1 MHQVIAR
8 CRTGSSHIMRHK
20 PCQDRLCRVQTHDFT
35 LLAVADG
42 HGSAEY
48 TRSGLGAR
56 FAVYAAQKVL
66 PSDAPD
72 EEVVADIKWLY
83 DHMVARHMARHPLS
97 EREMGL
103 LSAARLHPVAA
114 YGCTLAVAVI
124 DYAHNSTT
132 RYCLGDS
139 GVFCID
145 TSGHFPPPL
154 PEDPAC
160 VGSATS
166 SMCQS
171 PETVKQHFRI
181 QHLDGS
187 IMAAVGVYSDGAE
200 AEDWH
205 AADVLFSKS
214 KGDDEESTESMENRV
229 EKLLKL
235 TDHGDD
241 QTYVLA
247 VDPEAVTTDDFQA
260 GLAEEVHRG
269 HQVMALNRGLEKR
282 KQAEVYLRL
291 LLDKAKRLSG
301 SEAVKFKDEV
311 LRPAAE
317 EFAALNNTI
326 EVLRKEVL
334 RKELEEVP

>member
-20 PCQDRLCRVQTHDFT
+20 PCQDRLCHVQTPDFT
-35 LLAVADG
+35 LVAVADG
-42 HGSAEY
+42 HGSPEY
-48 TRSGLGAR
+48 SRSGIGAR
-56 FAVYAAQKVL
+56 FAVYAAQKIL
-66 PSDAPD
+66 PSGAPD
-72 EEVVADIKWLY
+72 EEVVGDIKWLY

-114 YGCTLAVAVI
+114 YGCTLTVAVI
-124 DYAHNSTT
+124 DYGHNSTT

-139 GVFCID
+139 GVFFID
-145 TSGHFPPPL
+145 TCGRFPPSM

-200 AEDWH
+200 AEDWR

-241 QTYVLA
+241 QTFVLA

-260 GLAEEVHRG
+260 GLAEEIHRG

-282 KQAEVYLRL
+282 KQSEVYLRL
-291 LLDKAKRLSG
+291 VLDKAKRLSG

-326 EVLRKEVL
+326 EVLRKE
-334 RKELEEVP
+334 LEEVP

>member
-20 PCQDRLCRVQTHDFT
+20 PCQDRLCCVQTPDFT
-35 LLAVADG
+35 LVLAVADG

-72 EEVVADIKWLY
+72 EEVVKEIKWLY

-103 LSAARLHPVAA
+103 LSSARLHPVSA
-114 YGCTLAVAVI
+114 YGCTLAAAVI

-181 QHLDGS
+181 QHLDG

-241 QTYVLA
+241 QTFVLA
-247 VDPEAVTTDDFQA
+247 VDPEAVTTDAFRA
-260 GLAEEVHRG
+260 GVAEEVHRG
-269 HQVMALNRGLEKR
+269 HQLMALNRGVEKR
-282 KQAEVYLRL
+282 KQMETYLRL

-317 EFAALNNTI
+317 EFTALNNTI
-326 EVLRKEVL
+326 EVLRKE
-334 RKELEEVP
+334 LEEVP

>member
-20 PCQDRLCRVQTHDFT
+20 PCQDRLCCVQTPDFT
-35 LLAVADG
+35 LVAVVADG
-42 HGSAEY
+42 HGGKEY

-56 FAVYAAQKVL
+56 FAVYAAKKIL

-97 EREMGL
+97 EREMAL

-114 YGCTLAVAVI
+114 YGCTLAAAVI
-124 DYAHNSTT
+124 DYNRGTT
-132 RYCLGDS
+132 SRYCLGDS
-139 GVFCID
+139 DAVLID
-145 TSGHFPPPL
+145 ANGHFPPSM

-171 PETVKQHFRI
+171 PETVKEHFRI
-181 QHLDGS
+181 QHLDG

-200 AEDWH
+200 AEDWR
-205 AADVLFSKS
+205 AAEVLFSK
-214 KGDDEESTESMENRV
+214 GDEASEESMENRV
-229 EKLLKL
+229 EKLLKV

-241 QTYVLA
+241 QTFVLA
-247 VDPEAVTTDDFQA
+247 VEPEAVNTDDFQT
-260 GLAEEVHRG
+260 GVAEEVHRG
-269 HQVMALNRGLEKR
+269 HQLLAITRGLEKR
-282 KQAEVYLRL
+282 KQSEVYLRL

-326 EVLRKEVL
+326 EVLRKEL
-334 RKELEEVP
+334 EEEVP

>member
-20 PCQDRLCRVQTHDFT
+20 PCQDRLCHVQTPDFT
-35 LLAVADG
+35 LVAVADG

-72 EEVVADIKWLY
+72 EEVVKEIKGLY
-83 DHMVARHMARHPLS
+83 DHLVARHMARHPLS

-139 GVFCID
+139 GVFCI

-181 QHLDGS
+181 QHLDGI

-200 AEDWH
+200 AEEWR
-205 AADVLFSKS
+205 AAEALF
-214 KGDDEESTESMENRV
+214 DDEASEEPMETRV

-241 QTYVLA
+241 QTFVLA
-247 VDPEAVTTDDFQA
+247 VDPAAVTTDDFQA
-260 GLAEEVHRG
+260 GLAEEIHRG

-282 KQAEVYLRL
+282 KQSEVYLRL
-291 LLDKAKRLSG
+291 VLDKAKRLSG

>member
-20 PCQDRLCRVQTHDFT
+20 PCQDRLCHVQTPDFT
-35 LLAVADG
+35 LVAVADG

-56 FAVYAAQKVL
+56 FAVYAAQKIL

-72 EEVVADIKWLY
+72 EEMVGDIKWLY

-139 GVFCID
+139 GVFCI

-181 QHLDGS
+181 QHLDG
-187 IMAAVGVYSDGAE
+187 IMAAAVGVYSDGAE
-200 AEDWH
+200 AEDWR
-205 AADVLFSKS
+205 AAEALFF
-214 KGDDEESTESMENRV
+214 KGDDEASEESMETRV
-229 EKLLKL
+229 EKLLKMC
-235 TDHGDD
+235 DHGDD
-241 QTYVLA
+241 QTFVLA

-260 GLAEEVHRG
+260 GLAEEIHRG

-282 KQAEVYLRL
+282 KQSEVYLRL

-317 EFAALNNTI
+317 EFTALNNTI
-326 EVLRKEVL
+326 EVLRKE
-334 RKELEEVP
+334 LEEVP

>member
-20 PCQDRLCRVQTHDFT
+20 PCQDRLCRVQTPDFT

-83 DHMVARHMARHPLS
+83 DHLVARHLSRHPLTDH
-97 EREMGL
+97 EMSL

-114 YGCTLAVAVI
+114 YGCTLTAAVI

-139 GVFCID
+139 GVFYID

-181 QHLDGS
+181 QHLDG
-187 IMAAVGVYSDGAE
+187 MAAVGVYSDGAE

-326 EVLRKEVL
+326 EVLRM
-334 RKELEEVP
+334 ELEEVP

>member
-20 PCQDRLCRVQTHDFT
+20 PCQDRLCHVQTPDFT
-35 LLAVADG
+35 LVAVADG

-56 FAVYAAQKVL
+56 FAVYAAQKIL

-72 EEVVADIKWLY
+72 EEVVGDIKWLY

-139 GVFCID
+139 GVFCI

-200 AEDWH
+200 AEEWR
-205 AADVLFSKS
+205 AAEALFST
-214 KGDDEESTESMENRV
+214 GDDEASEASMETRV
-229 EKLLKL
+229 EKLLKMC
-235 TDHGDD
+235 DHGDD
-241 QTYVLA
+241 QTFVLA
-247 VDPEAVTTDDFQA
+247 VDPEAVTTDAFQA
-260 GLAEEVHRG
+260 GLAEEIHRG
-269 HQVMALNRGLEKR
+269 HQLLAVTRGVEKR
-282 KQAEVYLRL
+282 KQMETYLRL

-326 EVLRKEVL
+326 EVLRMEL
-334 RKELEEVP
+334 ELEEVP

>member
-20 PCQDRLCRVQTHDFT
+20 PCQDRLCHVQTHDFT
-35 LLAVADG
+35 LVAVADG

-56 FAVYAAQKVL
+56 FAVYAAQKIL

-72 EEVVADIKWLY
+72 EEVVGDIKWLY

-139 GVFCID
+139 GVFCI

-200 AEDWH
+200 AEEWR
-205 AADVLFSKS
+205 AAEALFST
-214 KGDDEESTESMENRV
+214 GDDEASEASMETRV
-229 EKLLKL
+229 EKLLKMC
-235 TDHGDD
+235 DHGDD
-241 QTYVLA
+241 QTFVLA

-260 GLAEEVHRG
+260 GLAEEIHRG
-269 HQVMALNRGLEKR
+269 HQLMALNRGVEKR
-282 KQAEVYLRL
+282 KQMETYLRL

-317 EFAALNNTI
+317 EFTALNNTI
-326 EVLRKEVL
+326 EVLRKEL
-334 RKELEEVP
+334 EELEEVP

>member
-20 PCQDRLCRVQTHDFT
+20 PCQDRLCRVQTPDFT
-35 LLAVADG
+35 LVLAVADG

-72 EEVVADIKWLY
+72 EEVVGDIKWLY

-145 TSGHFPPPL
+145 TSGHFLPPL

-171 PETVKQHFRI
+171 PETVKEHFRI
-181 QHLDGS
+181 QHIDG
-187 IMAAVGVYSDGAE
+187 MAAVGVYSDGAE

-326 EVLRKEVL
+326 EVLRKE
-334 RKELEEVP
+334 LEEVP

>member
-20 PCQDRLCRVQTHDFT
+20 PCQDRLCRVQTPDFT
-35 LLAVADG
+35 LVLAVGDG
-42 HGSAEY
+42 HGGTEY

-72 EEVVADIKWLY
+72 EEVVKEIKGLY
-83 DHMVARHMARHPLS
+83 DNLVTRHMARHPLTD
-97 EREMGL
+97 REMAL
-103 LSAARLHPVAA
+103 LCSARLHPVSA

-124 DYAHNSTT
+124 DSKHNTTT
-132 RYCLGDS
+132 RYRLGDS

-145 TSGHFPPPL
+145 TGGRFPPSM

-171 PETVKQHFRI
+171 PETVKEHFCI
-181 QHLDGS
+181 QHLDG

-200 AEDWH
+200 AEDWR
-205 AADVLFSKS
+205 AAEVLFSK
-214 KGDDEESTESMENRV
+214 GDEASEESMENRV
-229 EKLLKL
+229 EKLLKV

-241 QTYVLA
+241 QTFVLA
-247 VDPEAVTTDDFQA
+247 VEPDAVSTDDFQA

-269 HQVMALNRGLEKR
+269 HQLLAITRGVEKR
-282 KQAEVYLRL
+282 KQMETYLRL
-291 LLDKAKRLSG
+291 LLDKSKRLSG

-326 EVLRKEVL
+326 EVLRKE
-334 RKELEEVP
+334 LEEVP

>member
-8 CRTGSSHIMRHK
+8 CRTGSSHITRHK
-20 PCQDRLCRVQTHDFT
+20 PCQDRLCHVQTHDFT
-35 LLAVADG
+35 LVAVADG

-56 FAVYAAQKVL
+56 FAVYAAQKIL

-72 EEVVADIKWLY
+72 EEVVGDIKWLY

-124 DYAHNSTT
+124 DYNRGTTT

-145 TSGHFPPPL
+145 TGGRFPPSM

-171 PETVKQHFRI
+171 PESVKQHFRI
-181 QHLDGS
+181 QHLDG
-187 IMAAVGVYSDGAE
+187 MAAVGVYSDGAE
-200 AEDWH
+200 AEDWR
-205 AADVLFSKS
+205 AAEALFS

-229 EKLLKL
+229 SKLLKL
-235 TDHGDD
+235 TNHGDD

-247 VDPEAVTTDDFQA
+247 VDPEAVTTDAFQA
-260 GLAEEVHRG
+260 GVAEEVHRG
-269 HQVMALNRGLEKR
+269 HQVMALNRLVEKR

-291 LLDKAKRLSG
+291 LLDKAKKAKRLSG

-326 EVLRKEVL
+326 EVLRKE
-334 RKELEEVP
+334 LEEVP

>member
-8 CRTGSSHIMRHK
+8 CRTGSSHITRHK
-20 PCQDRLCRVQTHDFT
+20 PCQDRLCHVQTPDFT
-35 LLAVADG
+35 LVAVADG

-56 FAVYAAQKVL
+56 FAVYAAKKIL

-83 DHMVARHMARHPLS
+83 DHLVARHLSRHPLS
-97 EREMGL
+97 DREMAL

-124 DYAHNSTT
+124 DYTRGTTT

-139 GVFCID
+139 GVFCIGAD
-145 TSGHFPPPL
+145 GRFPPSM

-171 PETVKQHFRI
+171 PETVKEHFRI
-181 QHLDGS
+181 QHLG

-200 AEDWH
+200 AEDWR
-205 AADVLFSKS
+205 AAEALFF
-214 KGDDEESTESMENRV
+214 KGTESMENRV

-241 QTYVLA
+241 QTFVLA
-247 VDPEAVTTDDFQA
+247 VEPDAVSTDDFQA
-260 GLAEEVHRG
+260 GVAEEVHRG
-269 HQVMALNRGLEKR
+269 HQVMALNRLVEKR

-291 LLDKAKRLSG
+291 LLDKSKRLSE

-326 EVLRKEVL
+326 EVLRKEL
-334 RKELEEVP
+334 KELEEVP

>member
-8 CRTGSSHIMRHK
+8 CRTGSSHITRHK
-20 PCQDRLCRVQTHDFT
+20 PCQDRLCHVQTPDFT
-35 LLAVADG
+35 LVAVADG

-72 EEVVADIKWLY
+72 EEVVGDIKWLY

-97 EREMGL
+97 DREMGL

-154 PEDPAC
+154 AEDPAC

-200 AEDWH
+200 AEEWR
-205 AADVLFSKS
+205 AADVLFST
-214 KGDDEESTESMENRV
+214 GDEASEEPMETRV

-241 QTYVLA
+241 QTFVLA

-260 GLAEEVHRG
+260 GLAEEIHRG
-269 HQVMALNRGLEKR
+269 HQLLAVTRGVEKR
-282 KQAEVYLRL
+282 KQMETYLRL

-326 EVLRKEVL
+326 EVLRKE
-334 RKELEEVP
+334 LEEVP

>member
-20 PCQDRLCRVQTHDFT
+20 PCQDRLCRVQTPDFT
-35 LLAVADG
+35 LVLAVADG
-42 HGSAEY
+42 HGSPEY
-48 TRSGLGAR
+48 SRSGIGAR

-124 DYAHNSTT
+124 DYTRGTTT

-139 GVFCID
+139 GVFCIGAD
-145 TSGHFPPPL
+145 GRFPPSM

-181 QHLDGS
+181 QHIDG
-187 IMAAVGVYSDGAE
+187 IMAAAGVYSDGAE
-200 AEDWH
+200 ADGWR
-205 AADVLFSKS
+205 AAEALF
-214 KGDDEESTESMENRV
+214 DDEASEESMETRV

-241 QTYVLA
+241 QTFVLA
-247 VDPEAVTTDDFQA
+247 VDPAAVTTDDFQA
-260 GLAEEVHRG
+260 GLAEEIHRG

-282 KQAEVYLRL
+282 KQSEVYLRL
-291 LLDKAKRLSG
+291 VLDKAKRLSG

-326 EVLRKEVL
+326 EVLRM
-334 RKELEEVP
+334 ELEEVP

>member
-20 PCQDRLCRVQTHDFT
+20 PCQDRLCCVQTHDFT
-35 LLAVADG
+35 LVAVADG

-83 DHMVARHMARHPLS
+83 DHLVARHLSRHPLTDH
-97 EREMGL
+97 EMSL

-114 YGCTLAVAVI
+114 YGCTLTAAVI
-124 DYAHNSTT
+124 DYTRSTT
-132 RYCLGDS
+132 SRYCLGDS
-139 GVFCID
+139 GVFCIGAD
-145 TSGHFPPPL
+145 GRFPPSM

-187 IMAAVGVYSDGAE
+187 IMAAAVGVYSDGAE
-200 AEDWH
+200 AEEWR
-205 AADVLFSKS
+205 AAEALF
-214 KGDDEESTESMENRV
+214 DDEASEESMETRV
-229 EKLLKL
+229 EKLLKMC
-235 TDHGDD
+235 DHGDD
-241 QTYVLA
+241 QTFVLA

-260 GLAEEVHRG
+260 GLAEEIHRG

-282 KQAEVYLRL
+282 KQSEVYLRL
-291 LLDKAKRLSG
+291 VLDKAKRLSG

-326 EVLRKEVL
+326 EVLRKE
-334 RKELEEVP
+334 LEEVP

>member
-20 PCQDRLCRVQTHDFT
+20 PCQDRLCHVQTPDFT

-56 FAVYAAQKVL
+56 FAVYAAQKIL

-83 DHMVARHMARHPLS
+83 DHMVARHMGRHPLS

-139 GVFCID
+139 GVFCI

-200 AEDWH
+200 AEEWR
-205 AADVLFSKS
+205 AAEALF
-214 KGDDEESTESMENRV
+214 DDEASEEPMETRV

-241 QTYVLA
+241 QTFVLA

-260 GLAEEVHRG
+260 GLAEEIHRG

-282 KQAEVYLRL
+282 KQSEVYLRL

-317 EFAALNNTI
+317 EFTALNNTI
-326 EVLRKEVL
+326 EVLRM
-334 RKELEEVP
+334 ELEEVP

>member
-8 CRTGSSHIMRHK
+8 CRTGSSHITRHK
-20 PCQDRLCRVQTHDFT
+20 PCQDRLCCVQTPDFT

-72 EEVVADIKWLY
+72 EEVVGDIKWLY

-139 GVFCID
+139 GVFCI

-171 PETVKQHFRI
+171 PETVKEHFRI

-187 IMAAVGVYSDGAE
+187 IVAAVGVYSDGAE
-200 AEDWH
+200 AEEWR
-205 AADVLFSKS
+205 AAEALFST
-214 KGDDEESTESMENRV
+214 GDDEASEEPMETRV
-229 EKLLKL
+229 EKLLKMC
-235 TDHGDD
+235 DHGDD
-241 QTYVLA
+241 QTFVLA

-260 GLAEEVHRG
+260 GLAEEIHRG
-269 HQVMALNRGLEKR
+269 HQLLAVTRGVEKR
-282 KQAEVYLRL
+282 KQMETYLRL

-326 EVLRKEVL
+326 EVLRKE
-334 RKELEEVP
+334 LEEVP

>member
-8 CRTGSSHIMRHK
+8 CRTGSSHITRHK
-20 PCQDRLCRVQTHDFT
+20 PCQDRLCHVQTPDFT
-35 LLAVADG
+35 LVAVADG

-56 FAVYAAQKVL
+56 FAVYAAQKIL

-72 EEVVADIKWLY
+72 EEVVGDIKWLY

-154 PEDPAC
+154 AEDPAC

-187 IMAAVGVYSDGAE
+187 IMAAAGVYSDGAE
-200 AEDWH
+200 AEDWR
-205 AADVLFSKS
+205 AADVLFST
-214 KGDDEESTESMENRV
+214 GDEASEESMEKRT
-229 EKLLKL
+229 EKVLKV

-247 VDPEAVTTDDFQA
+247 VDPEAVTTDAFRA
-260 GLAEEVHRG
+260 GVAEEVHRG

-291 LLDKAKRLSG
+291 VLDKAKRLSG

-317 EFAALNNTI
+317 EFATLNNSI
-326 EVLRKEVL
+326 EVL

>member
-8 CRTGSSHIMRHK
+8 CRTGSSHITRHK
-20 PCQDRLCRVQTHDFT
+20 PCQDRLCHVQTPDFT
-35 LLAVADG
+35 LVAVADG
-42 HGSAEY
+42 HGSPEY
-48 TRSGLGAR
+48 SRSGIGAR

-72 EEVVADIKWLY
+72 EEVVGDIKWLY

-200 AEDWH
+200 AEGWR
-205 AADVLFSKS
+205 AAEALFF
-214 KGDDEESTESMENRV
+214 KGTESMEDRV
-229 EKLLKL
+229 DKLLKL

-241 QTYVLA
+241 QTFVLA

-260 GLAEEVHRG
+260 GLAEEIHRG
-269 HQVMALNRGLEKR
+269 HQLLAVTRGVEKR
-282 KQAEVYLRL
+282 KQMETYLRL

-326 EVLRKEVL
+326 
-334 RKELEEVP
+334 KELEEVP

>member
-8 CRTGSSHIMRHK
+8 CRTGSSHITRHK
-20 PCQDRLCRVQTHDFT
+20 PCQDRLCRVQTPDFT
-35 LLAVADG
+35 LVLAVADG
-42 HGSAEY
+42 HGSPEY
-48 TRSGLGAR
+48 SRSGLGAR

-139 GVFCID
+139 GVFCIGAD
-145 TSGHFPPPL
+145 GRFPPSM

-181 QHLDGS
+181 QHLG

-200 AEDWH
+200 AEDWR
-205 AADVLFSKS
+205 AAEVLFSK
-214 KGDDEESTESMENRV
+214 GDEASEESMENRV

-247 VDPEAVTTDDFQA
+247 VDPEAVTTDAFQA
-260 GLAEEVHRG
+260 GVAEEVHRG

-291 LLDKAKRLSG
+291 LLDKAKRLSDG

-317 EFAALNNTI
+317 EFATLNKSI
-326 EVLRKEVL
+326 EVLRKEL
-334 RKELEEVP
+334 KELEEVP

>member
-1 MHQVIAR
+1 MHQVIAC
-8 CRTGSSHIMRHK
+8 CRTGSSHITRHK
-20 PCQDRLCRVQTHDFT
+20 PCQDRLCHVQTPDFT
-35 LLAVADG
+35 LVAVADG

-83 DHMVARHMARHPLS
+83 DHLVARHLSRHPLS
-97 EREMGL
+97 DREMAL
-103 LSAARLHPVAA
+103 LSAAKLHPVAA

-139 GVFCID
+139 GVFSID

-200 AEDWH
+200 AEEWR
-205 AADVLFSKS
+205 AAEALF
-214 KGDDEESTESMENRV
+214 DDEASEESMETRV

-241 QTYVLA
+241 QTFVLA
-247 VDPEAVTTDDFQA
+247 VDPAAVTTDDFQA
-260 GLAEEVHRG
+260 GLAEEIHRG

-282 KQAEVYLRL
+282 KQSEVYLRL
-291 LLDKAKRLSG
+291 VLDKAKHLSG

-326 EVLRKEVL
+326 EVLRM
-334 RKELEEVP
+334 ELEEVP

>member
-8 CRTGSSHIMRHK
+8 CRTGSSHITRHK
-20 PCQDRLCRVQTHDFT
+20 PCQDRLCHVQTPDFT
-35 LLAVADG
+35 LVAVADG
-42 HGSAEY
+42 HGSPEY
-48 TRSGLGAR
+48 SRSGIGAR

-72 EEVVADIKWLY
+72 EEVVGDIKWLY

-139 GVFCID
+139 GVFCI

-181 QHLDGS
+181 QHIDG
-187 IMAAVGVYSDGAE
+187 IVAAAGVYSDGAE
-200 AEDWH
+200 AEEWR
-205 AADVLFSKS
+205 AAEALF
-214 KGDDEESTESMENRV
+214 DDEASEASMETRV

-241 QTYVLA
+241 QTFVLA

-260 GLAEEVHRG
+260 GLAEEIHRG

-282 KQAEVYLRL
+282 KQSEVYLRL
-291 LLDKAKRLSG
+291 VLDKAKRLSG

-326 EVLRKEVL
+326 EVLRKEL
-334 RKELEEVP
+334 LEEVP

>member
-20 PCQDRLCRVQTHDFT
+20 PCQDRLCHVQTPDFT
-35 LLAVADG
+35 LVAVADG

-72 EEVVADIKWLY
+72 EEAVKDIKWLY
-83 DHMVARHMARHPLS
+83 DHLVARHMARHPLS
-97 EREMGL
+97 DREMGL

-114 YGCTLAVAVI
+114 YGCTLAAAVI
-124 DYAHNSTT
+124 DSKHNTT
-132 RYCLGDS
+132 TLYRLGDS
-139 GVFCID
+139 GIFCID
-145 TSGHFPPPL
+145 ASGHFPPSM

-171 PETVKQHFRI
+171 PETVKEHFRI
-181 QHLDGS
+181 QHLDG

-200 AEDWH
+200 AEDWRV
-205 AADVLFSKS
+205 AEVLFSK
-214 KGDDEESTESMENRV
+214 GDEASEESMENRV
-229 EKLLKL
+229 EKLLKV

-241 QTYVLA
+241 QTFVLA
-247 VDPEAVTTDDFQA
+247 ADPEGVNTTDAFRA

-269 HQVMALNRGLEKR
+269 HQLLAITRGVEKR
-282 KQAEVYLRL
+282 KQMETYLRL
-291 LLDKAKRLSG
+291 LLDKSKRLSG

-326 EVLRKEVL
+326 EVLRKE
-334 RKELEEVP
+334 LEEVP

>member
-8 CRTGSSHIMRHK
+8 CRTGSSHITRHK
-20 PCQDRLCRVQTHDFT
+20 PCQDRLCHVQTPDFT
-35 LLAVADG
+35 LVAVADG

-56 FAVYAAQKVL
+56 FAVYAAQKIL

-83 DHMVARHMARHPLS
+83 DHLVARHLSRHPLS
-97 EREMGL
+97 DREMAL
-103 LSAARLHPVAA
+103 LSAAKLHPVSA

-187 IMAAVGVYSDGAE
+187 IMAAAVGVYSDGAE
-200 AEDWH
+200 AEEWR
-205 AADVLFSKS
+205 AAEALF
-214 KGDDEESTESMENRV
+214 DDEASEESMETRV

-241 QTYVLA
+241 QTFVLA

-260 GLAEEVHRG
+260 GLAEEIHRG
-269 HQVMALNRGLEKR
+269 HQLLAVTRGVEKR
-282 KQAEVYLRL
+282 KQMETYLRL

-326 EVLRKEVL
+326 EVLRKE
-334 RKELEEVP
+334 LEEVP

>member
-20 PCQDRLCRVQTHDFT
+20 PCQDRLCRVQTPDFT
-35 LLAVADG
+35 LVLAVADG
-42 HGSAEY
+42 HGSPEY
-48 TRSGLGAR
+48 SRSGIGAR
-56 FAVYAAQKVL
+56 FAVYAAKKIL

-83 DHMVARHMARHPLS
+83 DHLVARHLSRHPLS
-97 EREMGL
+97 DREMAL

-139 GVFCID
+139 GVFCIGAD
-145 TSGHFPPPL
+145 GRFPPSM

-181 QHLDGS
+181 QHLG

-200 AEDWH
+200 AEDWR
-205 AADVLFSKS
+205 AAEVLFSK
-214 KGDDEESTESMENRV
+214 GDEASEESMENRV
-229 EKLLKL
+229 EKLLKV

-241 QTYVLA
+241 QTFVLA
-247 VDPEAVTTDDFQA
+247 VEPDAVSTDDFQA
-260 GLAEEVHRG
+260 GVAEEIHRG
-269 HQVMALNRGLEKR
+269 HQVMALNRLVEKR

-291 LLDKAKRLSG
+291 LLEKAKRLSVSDG

-317 EFAALNNTI
+317 EFATLNKSI
-326 EVLRKEVL
+326 EVLRM
-334 RKELEEVP
+334 ELEEVP

>member
-20 PCQDRLCRVQTHDFT
+20 PCQDRLCRVQTPDFT
-35 LLAVADG
+35 LVLAVADG
-42 HGSAEY
+42 HGSPEY
-48 TRSGLGAR
+48 SRSGIGAR

-139 GVFCID
+139 GVFSID

-181 QHLDGS
+181 QHLDGI

-200 AEDWH
+200 AEDWR
-205 AADVLFSKS
+205 AAEVLFSK
-214 KGDDEESTESMENRV
+214 GDEASEESMENRV

-247 VDPEAVTTDDFQA
+247 VDPEAVTTDAFQA
-260 GLAEEVHRG
+260 GVAEEVHRG
-269 HQVMALNRGLEKR
+269 HQLLALTRGVEKR
-282 KQAEVYLRL
+282 KQMETYLRL
-291 LLDKAKRLSG
+291 LLGKAKRLSG
-301 SEAVKFKDEV
+301 NEAVKFKDEV

-317 EFAALNNTI
+317 EFAALNKKI
-326 EVLRKEVL
+326 EVLRKEL
-334 RKELEEVP
+334 KELEEVP

>member
-1 MHQVIAR
+1 
-8 CRTGSSHIMRHK
+8 
-20 PCQDRLCRVQTHDFT
+20 
-35 LLAVADG
+35 
-42 HGSAEY
+42 
-48 TRSGLGAR
+48 
-56 FAVYAAQKVL
+56 
-66 PSDAPD
+66 
-72 EEVVADIKWLY
+72 
-83 DHMVARHMARHPLS
+83 MARHPLS

-139 GVFCID
+139 GVFCI

-200 AEDWH
+200 AEEWR
-205 AADVLFSKS
+205 AAEALFST
-214 KGDDEESTESMENRV
+214 GDDEASEASMETRV
-229 EKLLKL
+229 EKLLKMC
-235 TDHGDD
+235 DHGDD
-241 QTYVLA
+241 QTFVLA
-247 VDPEAVTTDDFQA
+247 VDPEAVTTDAFQA
-260 GLAEEVHRG
+260 GLAEEIHRG
-269 HQVMALNRGLEKR
+269 HQLLAVTRGVEKR
-282 KQAEVYLRL
+282 KQMETYLRL

-326 EVLRKEVL
+326 EVLRMEL
-334 RKELEEVP
+334 ELEEVP

>member
-8 CRTGSSHIMRHK
+8 CRTGSSHITRHK
-20 PCQDRLCRVQTHDFT
+20 PCQDRLCHVQTPDFT
-35 LLAVADG
+35 LVAVADG
-42 HGSAEY
+42 HGSPEY
-48 TRSGLGAR
+48 SRSGIGAR

-72 EEVVADIKWLY
+72 EEVVGDIKWLY

-139 GVFCID
+139 DVFCI

-200 AEDWH
+200 AEEWR
-205 AADVLFSKS
+205 AAEALF
-214 KGDDEESTESMENRV
+214 DDEASEEPMETRV

-241 QTYVLA
+241 QTFVLA
-247 VDPEAVTTDDFQA
+247 VDPAAVTTDDFQA
-260 GLAEEVHRG
+260 GLAEEIHRG

-282 KQAEVYLRL
+282 KQSEVYLRL

-326 EVLRKEVL
+326 EVLRKEL
-334 RKELEEVP
+334 EELEEVP

>member
-20 PCQDRLCRVQTHDFT
+20 PCQDRLCRVQTPDFT
-35 LLAVADG
+35 LLGVADG
-42 HGSAEY
+42 HGGTEY
-48 TRSGLGAR
+48 SRSGLGAR

-72 EEVVADIKWLY
+72 EEVVKDIKWLY
-83 DHMVARHMARHPLS
+83 DHLVARHLSRHPLTDH
-97 EREMGL
+97 EMSL

-114 YGCTLAVAVI
+114 YGCTLAAAVI
-124 DYAHNSTT
+124 DYNRGTT
-132 RYCLGDS
+132 SRYCLGDS
-139 GVFCID
+139 GVVCID
-145 TSGHFPPPL
+145 ASGRFPPSM

-171 PETVKQHFRI
+171 PESVKEHFRI
-181 QHLDGS
+181 QHLDG

-200 AEDWH
+200 AEDWR
-205 AADVLFSKS
+205 AAEVLFSK
-214 KGDDEESTESMENRV
+214 GDESSEESMENRV
-229 EKLLKL
+229 EKLLKVS
-235 TDHGDD
+235 DHGDD
-241 QTYVLA
+241 QTFVLA
-247 VDPEAVTTDDFQA
+247 ADPEGVNTDAFRA
-260 GLAEEVHRG
+260 GLAEELYRG
-269 HQVMALNRGLEKR
+269 HQLLAITRGLEKR
-282 KQAEVYLRL
+282 KQSEVYLRL
-291 LLDKAKRLSG
+291 LLEKAKRLSG

-326 EVLRKEVL
+326 EVLRKE
-334 RKELEEVP
+334 LEEVP

>member
-20 PCQDRLCRVQTHDFT
+20 PCQDRLCHVQTPDFT

-83 DHMVARHMARHPLS
+83 DHLVARHLSRHPLS
-97 EREMGL
+97 DREMAL
-103 LSAARLHPVAA
+103 LSAAKLHPVAA

-139 GVFCID
+139 GVFSID

-200 AEDWH
+200 AEGWR
-205 AADVLFSKS
+205 AAEALFF
-214 KGDDEESTESMENRV
+214 KGTESMEDRV
-229 EKLLKL
+229 DKLLKL

-241 QTYVLA
+241 QTFVLA
-247 VDPEAVTTDDFQA
+247 VDPEAVNTDDFQA

-269 HQVMALNRGLEKR
+269 HQLLALTRGVEKR
-282 KQAEVYLRL
+282 KQMETYLRL
-291 LLDKAKRLSG
+291 LLGKAKRLSG
-301 SEAVKFKDEV
+301 NEAVKFKDEV

>member
-20 PCQDRLCRVQTHDFT
+20 PCQDRLCHVQTPDFT
-35 LLAVADG
+35 LVAVADG

-83 DHMVARHMARHPLS
+83 DHLVARHLSRHPLS
-97 EREMGL
+97 DREMAL
-103 LSAARLHPVAA
+103 LSAAKLHPVAA

-139 GVFCID
+139 GVFSID

-200 AEDWH
+200 AEGWR
-205 AADVLFSKS
+205 AAEALFF
-214 KGDDEESTESMENRV
+214 KGTESMEDRV
-229 EKLLKL
+229 DKLLKL

-241 QTYVLA
+241 QTFVLA
-247 VDPEAVTTDDFQA
+247 VDPEAVNTDDFQA

-269 HQVMALNRGLEKR
+269 HQLLALTRGVEKR
-282 KQAEVYLRL
+282 KQMETYLRL
-291 LLDKAKRLSG
+291 ILGKAKRLSG
-301 SEAVKFKDEV
+301 NEAVKFKDEV

-317 EFAALNNTI
+317 EFTALNNTI
-326 EVLRKEVL
+326 EVLRKE
-334 RKELEEVP
+334 LEEVP

>member
-20 PCQDRLCRVQTHDFT
+20 PCQDRLCRVQTPDFT
-35 LLAVADG
+35 LVLAVADG
-42 HGSAEY
+42 HGSPEY
-48 TRSGLGAR
+48 SRSGIGAR
-56 FAVYAAQKVL
+56 FAVYAAKKIL

-83 DHMVARHMARHPLS
+83 DHLVARHLSRHPLS
-97 EREMGL
+97 DREMAL

-124 DYAHNSTT
+124 DYTRGTTT

-139 GVFCID
+139 GVFCIGAD
-145 TSGHFPPPL
+145 GRFPPSM

-171 PETVKQHFRI
+171 PETVKEHFRI
-181 QHLDGS
+181 QHLG

-200 AEDWH
+200 AEDWR
-205 AADVLFSKS
+205 AAEVLFSK
-214 KGDDEESTESMENRV
+214 GDEASEESMENRV

-241 QTYVLA
+241 QTFVLA
-247 VDPEAVTTDDFQA
+247 VDPEAVTTDAFQA
-260 GLAEEVHRG
+260 GVAEEVHRG

-291 LLDKAKRLSG
+291 LLDKAKRLSDG

-317 EFAALNNTI
+317 EFATLNKSI
-326 EVLRKEVL
+326 EVLRM
-334 RKELEEVP
+334 ELEEVP

>member
-8 CRTGSSHIMRHK
+8 CRTGSSHITRHK
-20 PCQDRLCRVQTHDFT
+20 PCQDRLCHVQTPDFT
-35 LLAVADG
+35 LVAVADG

-83 DHMVARHMARHPLS
+83 DHLVARHLSRHPLS
-97 EREMGL
+97 DREMAL
-103 LSAARLHPVAA
+103 LSAAKLHPVAA

-139 GVFCID
+139 GVFFID
-145 TSGHFPPPL
+145 TCGRFPPPL
-154 PEDPAC
+154 PDDPAC

-171 PETVKQHFRI
+171 PETVKEHFRI
-181 QHLDGS
+181 QHLDG

-200 AEDWH
+200 AEDWR
-205 AADVLFSKS
+205 AAEALFF
-214 KGDDEESTESMENRV
+214 KGDDEASEESMETRV
-229 EKLLKL
+229 EKLLKMC
-235 TDHGDD
+235 DHGDD
-241 QTYVLA
+241 QTFVLA
-247 VDPEAVTTDDFQA
+247 ADSEAVNTDDFQA
-260 GLAEEVHRG
+260 GVAEEVHRG
-269 HQVMALNRGLEKR
+269 HQVMALNRLVEKR
-282 KQAEVYLRL
+282 KQSEVYLRL

-317 EFAALNNTI
+317 EFTALNNTI
-326 EVLRKEVL
+326 EVLRKEL
-334 RKELEEVP
+334 EELEEVP

>member
-20 PCQDRLCRVQTHDFT
+20 PCQDRLCHVQTPDFT
-35 LLAVADG
+35 LVAVADG

-56 FAVYAAQKVL
+56 FAVYAAQKIL

-83 DHMVARHMARHPLS
+83 DHLVARHLSRHPLS

-139 GVFCID
+139 GVFCI

-200 AEDWH
+200 AEEWR
-205 AADVLFSKS
+205 AAEALFST
-214 KGDDEESTESMENRV
+214 GDDEASEASMETRV
-229 EKLLKL
+229 EKLLKMC
-235 TDHGDD
+235 DHGDD
-241 QTYVLA
+241 QTFVLA

-260 GLAEEVHRG
+260 GLSEEIHRG
-269 HQVMALNRGLEKR
+269 HQLLAVTRGVEKR
-282 KQAEVYLRL
+282 KQMETYLRL
-291 LLDKAKRLSG
+291 VLDKAKRLSG

-326 EVLRKEVL
+326 EVLRMEL
-334 RKELEEVP
+334 ELEEVP

>member
-20 PCQDRLCRVQTHDFT
+20 PCQDRLCRVQTPDFT
-35 LLAVADG
+35 LVLAVADG
-42 HGSAEY
+42 HGSPEY
-48 TRSGLGAR
+48 SRSGIGAR

-72 EEVVADIKWLY
+72 EEVVKDIKWLY
-83 DHMVARHMARHPLS
+83 DHLVARHLSRHPLS
-97 EREMGL
+97 DREMAL

-114 YGCTLAVAVI
+114 YGCTLAAAVI
-124 DYAHNSTT
+124 DYNRGTT
-132 RYCLGDS
+132 SRYCLGDS
-139 GVFCID
+139 DAVLID
-145 TSGHFPPPL
+145 ANGHFPPSM

-171 PETVKQHFRI
+171 PETVKEHFRI
-181 QHLDGS
+181 QHLVG

-200 AEDWH
+200 AEDWR
-205 AADVLFSKS
+205 AAEVLFSK
-214 KGDDEESTESMENRV
+214 GDEASEESMENRV
-229 EKLLKL
+229 EKLLKV

-241 QTYVLA
+241 QTFVLA
-247 VDPEAVTTDDFQA
+247 ADPEAVNTDAFRA

-269 HQVMALNRGLEKR
+269 HQLLAITRGVEKR
-282 KQAEVYLRL
+282 KQMETYLRL
-291 LLDKAKRLSG
+291 LLDKSKRLSG

-326 EVLRKEVL
+326 EVLRKE
-334 RKELEEVP
+334 LEEVP

>member
-8 CRTGSSHIMRHK
+8 CRTGSSHITRHK
-20 PCQDRLCRVQTHDFT
+20 PCQDRLCCVQTPDFT
-35 LLAVADG
+35 LVAVADG

-83 DHMVARHMARHPLS
+83 DHLVARHLSRHPLS
-97 EREMGL
+97 DREMAL
-103 LSAARLHPVAA
+103 LSAAKLHPVAA

-139 GVFCID
+139 GVFSID

-200 AEDWH
+200 AEGWR
-205 AADVLFSKS
+205 AAEALFF
-214 KGDDEESTESMENRV
+214 KGTESMEDRV
-229 EKLLKL
+229 DKLLKL

-241 QTYVLA
+241 QTFVLA
-247 VDPEAVTTDDFQA
+247 VDPEAVNTDDFQA

-269 HQVMALNRGLEKR
+269 HQLLALTRGVEKR
-282 KQAEVYLRL
+282 KQMETYLRL
-291 LLDKAKRLSG
+291 LLGKAKRLSG
-301 SEAVKFKDEV
+301 NEAVKFKDEV

-326 EVLRKEVL
+326 DVL

>member
-8 CRTGSSHIMRHK
+8 CRTGSSHITRHK
-20 PCQDRLCRVQTHDFT
+20 PCQDRLCHVQTHDFT
-35 LLAVADG
+35 LVAVADG
-42 HGSAEY
+42 HGSPEY
-48 TRSGLGAR
+48 SRSGIGAR

-97 EREMGL
+97 DREMAL

-114 YGCTLAVAVI
+114 YGCTLAAAVI
-124 DYAHNSTT
+124 DYNRGTT
-132 RYCLGDS
+132 SRYCLGDS
-139 GVFCID
+139 DVVFID
-145 TSGHFPPPL
+145 ASGHFPPPL

-171 PETVKQHFRI
+171 PETVKEHFRI
-181 QHLDGS
+181 QHLDG
-187 IMAAVGVYSDGAE
+187 IMAAGVYSDGAE
-200 AEDWH
+200 AEDWR
-205 AADVLFSKS
+205 AAEVLFSKV
-214 KGDDEESTESMENRV
+214 DEASEESMENRV
-229 EKLLKL
+229 EKLLKV

-241 QTYVLA
+241 QTFVLA
-247 VDPEAVTTDDFQA
+247 VEPDAVSTDDFQA
-260 GLAEEVHRG
+260 GVAEEIHRG
-269 HQVMALNRGLEKR
+269 HQVMALNRLVEKR

-291 LLDKAKRLSG
+291 LLEKAKRLSVSDG

-317 EFAALNNTI
+317 EFATLNKSI
-326 EVLRKEVL
+326 EVLRM
-334 RKELEEVP
+334 ELEEVP

>member
-8 CRTGSSHIMRHK
+8 CRTGSSHITRHK
-20 PCQDRLCRVQTHDFT
+20 PCQDRLCHVQTPDFT
-35 LLAVADG
+35 LVAVADG
-42 HGSAEY
+42 HGSPEY
-48 TRSGLGAR
+48 SRSGIGAR

-83 DHMVARHMARHPLS
+83 DHLVARHLSRHPLS

-139 GVFCID
+139 GVFSID

-154 PEDPAC
+154 TDDPAC

-200 AEDWH
+200 AEEWR
-205 AADVLFSKS
+205 AAEALF
-214 KGDDEESTESMENRV
+214 DDEASEEPMETRV

-241 QTYVLA
+241 QTFVLA

-260 GLAEEVHRG
+260 GLAEEIHRG
-269 HQVMALNRGLEKR
+269 HQLLAVTRGVEKR
-282 KQAEVYLRL
+282 KQMETYLRL

-326 EVLRKEVL
+326 DVL

>member
-8 CRTGSSHIMRHK
+8 CRTGSSHITRHK
-20 PCQDRLCRVQTHDFT
+20 PCQDRLCHVQTPDFT
-35 LLAVADG
+35 LVAVADG
-42 HGSAEY
+42 HGSPEY
-48 TRSGLGAR
+48 SRSGIGAR
-56 FAVYAAQKVL
+56 FAVYAAKKIL

-83 DHMVARHMARHPLS
+83 DHLVARHLSRHPLS
-97 EREMGL
+97 DREMAL

-124 DYAHNSTT
+124 DYTRGTTT

-139 GVFCID
+139 GVFCIGAD
-145 TSGHFPPPL
+145 GRFPPSM

-171 PETVKQHFRI
+171 PETVKEHFRI
-181 QHLDGS
+181 QHLDG
-187 IMAAVGVYSDGAE
+187 IMAAGVYSDGAE
-200 AEDWH
+200 AEDWR
-205 AADVLFSKS
+205 AAEVLFSK
-214 KGDDEESTESMENRV
+214 GDEASEESMEDRV
-229 EKLLKL
+229 DKLLKL

-241 QTYVLA
+241 QTFVLA
-247 VDPEAVTTDDFQA
+247 VEPEGVNTDAFQA
-260 GLAEEVHRG
+260 GVAEEVHRG
-269 HQVMALNRGLEKR
+269 HQLLAITRGVEKR
-282 KQAEVYLRL
+282 KQMETYLRL
-291 LLDKAKRLSG
+291 LLDKSKRLSG

-326 EVLRKEVL
+326 EVLRIEVL

>member
-20 PCQDRLCRVQTHDFT
+20 PCQDRLCHVQTPDFT
-35 LLAVADG
+35 LVAVADG

-56 FAVYAAQKVL
+56 FAVYAAQKIL

-72 EEVVADIKWLY
+72 EEVVGDIKWLY

-139 GVFCID
+139 GVFCI

-200 AEDWH
+200 AEEWR
-205 AADVLFSKS
+205 AAEALF
-214 KGDDEESTESMENRV
+214 DDEASEESMETRV

-241 QTYVLA
+241 QTFVLA
-247 VDPEAVTTDDFQA
+247 VDPAAVTTDDFQA
-260 GLAEEVHRG
+260 GLAEEIHRG

-282 KQAEVYLRL
+282 KQSEVYLRL
-291 LLDKAKRLSG
+291 VLDKAKRLSG

-326 EVLRKEVL
+326 EVLRM
-334 RKELEEVP
+334 ELEEVP